1 LIPDSPGLRPET
13 ARRGA
18 YVSTTAQL
26 RREAMKRILIGTA
39 LAGLIVGTFASLSF
53 ATPLPVRLD
62 NGSAAN
68 IVQVDSRCGPHH
80 HFIGGFRDRYG
91 HWHSGHCVRNYV
103 RDRGYDRYE
112 RGYDHYR

>member
-13 ARRGA
+13 ARDHA
-18 YVSTTAQL
+18 YLAKIAQL
-26 RREAMKRILIGTA
+26 RREAMKKILIGTA

-53 ATPLPVRLD
+53 AAPLPARLD
-62 NGSAAN
+62 NGSSAN

-91 HWHSGHCVRNYV
+91 HWHSGRCVRSDDHN
-103 RDRGYDRYE
+103 RGY
-112 RGYDHYR
+112 YR